1 MRALTWAASESSGKN
16 FMPVKGRFSLDAN
29 ILVYAVDR
37 DPGERHVRSGELMAR
52 AARRDCVL
60 TVQAL
65 AEFFH
70 ATTHKQR
77 FEPSLAGAFVR
88 DWLDVFDVIS
98 ADETAL
104 IDAIDAVHEH
114 GLSFWDAMIWATA
127 RQAGC
132 SAVLSEDM
140 QDGRRL
146 GGVEFVDP
154 LAAEVVSRVADLLD
168 G

>member
-1 MRALTWAASESSGKN
+1 
-16 FMPVKGRFSLDAN
+16 MPVKGRFSLDTN

-37 DPGERHVRSGELMAR
+37 DAGERHERSGDLMAR

-70 ATTHKQR
+70 ATTRKKLL
-77 FEPSLAGAFVR
+77 EPSLAGAFVG
-88 DWLDVFDVIS
+88 DWLDVFDIIS

-132 SAVLSEDM
+132 SAILSEDM
-140 QDGRRL
+140 QDGQRL

-154 LAAEVVSRVADLLD
+154 FAAEAVSRVADLLD

>member
-1 MRALTWAASESSGKN
+1 
-16 FMPVKGRFSLDAN
+16 MPAKGRFSLDTN

-37 DPGERHVRSGELMAR
+37 DAGERHVRSGELMAR

-70 ATTHKQR
+70 ATTRKKLL
-77 FEPSLAGAFVR
+77 EPSLAGTFVR
-88 DWLDVFDVIS
+88 DWLNVFDVVS

-132 SAVLSEDM
+132 STVVSEDM
-140 QDGRRL
+140 QDGRRP

-154 LAAEVVSRVADLLD
+154 FAADAVSRVADLLD